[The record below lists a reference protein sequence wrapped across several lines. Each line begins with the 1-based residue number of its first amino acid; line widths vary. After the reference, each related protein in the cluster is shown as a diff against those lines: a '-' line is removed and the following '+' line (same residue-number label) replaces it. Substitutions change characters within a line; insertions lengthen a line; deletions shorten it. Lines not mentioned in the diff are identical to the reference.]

1 MHVFTTKKTLTN
13 FLSERIN
20 SSFSIG
26 FVPTMGAI
34 HAGHI
39 SLIKNS
45 INQNNITVVSI
56 FVNPTQFDD
65 QIDLEKYP
73 KDLVN
78 DVKFISLK
86 VDADVVIY
94 APEVMDLYEENVSI
108 ETFDFRGIELLME
121 GKFRP
126 GHFNGVA
133 TVVNKLFNIVKPH
146 RAYFGEKDFQQ
157 LQIIRKLVKVRKI
170 STLIIACPT
179 ARELSGLAI
188 SSRNNRL
195 SKYQKTR
202 ASKVYQILLQV
213 KQKFNGDSIINITK
227 WVEEQFKMDTLFKL
241 EYFNICDISTFEQA
255 VNIDLNKSYR
265 AFIAVYVADIRLID
279 NIALN

>member
-26 FVPTMGAI
+26 FVPTMGTI
-34 HAGHI
+34 HTGHI

-179 ARELSGLAI
+179 VRELNGLAI

-202 ASKVYQILLQV
+202 ASKVYQILHQV
-213 KQKFNGDSIINITK
+213 KQKFNDDSIINITK

>member
-108 ETFDFRGIELLME
+108 ETFDFHGIELLME
-121 GKFRP
+121 GKSRP

-179 ARELSGLAI
+179 VRELNGLAI

-202 ASKVYQILLQV
+202 ASKVYKILLQV
-213 KQKFNGDSIINITK
+213 KQKFNNDSILNITK

>member
-39 SLIKNS
+39 TLIKNS

-78 DVKFISLK
+78 DIKFISLK

-179 ARELSGLAI
+179 VRELNGLAI

-202 ASKVYQILLQV
+202 ASKVYKILLQV
-213 KQKFNGDSIINITK
+213 KQKFNNDSILNITK
-227 WVEEQFKMDTLFKL
+227 WVEEQFKMDNLFKL

>member
-78 DVKFISLK
+78 DIKFISLK

-179 ARELSGLAI
+179 VRELNGLAI

-202 ASKVYQILLQV
+202 ASKVYKILLQV
-213 KQKFNGDSIINITK
+213 KQKFNNDSILNITK
-227 WVEEQFKMDTLFKL
+227 WVEEQFKMDNLFKL

>member
-78 DVKFISLK
+78 DVKLISLK
-86 VDADVVIY
+86 VDADIVIY

-108 ETFDFRGIELLME
+108 ETFDFHGIELLME
-121 GKFRP
+121 GKSRP

-179 ARELSGLAI
+179 VRELNGLAI

-202 ASKVYQILLQV
+202 ASKVYQILHQV
-213 KQKFNGDSIINITK
+213 KQKFNDDSIINITK

-255 VNIDLNKSYR
+255 VNIDLTKSYR

>member
-20 SSFSIG
+20 SRFSIG

-45 INQNNITVVSI
+45 INQNDITVVSI

-108 ETFDFRGIELLME
+108 ETFDFHGIELLME
-121 GKFRP
+121 GRFRP

-179 ARELSGLAI
+179 VRELNGLAI

-202 ASKVYQILLQV
+202 ASKVYKILLQV
-213 KQKFNGDSIINITK
+213 KQKFNDDSIINITK

>member
-94 APEVMDLYEENVSI
+94 APEVIDLYEETVSI

-179 ARELSGLAI
+179 VRELNGLAI

-202 ASKVYQILLQV
+202 ASKVYKILLQV
-213 KQKFNGDSIINITK
+213 KQKFNNDSILNITK

>member
-78 DVKFISLK
+78 DVKLISLK
-86 VDADVVIY
+86 VDADIVIY
-94 APEVMDLYEENVSI
+94 APEVMDLYEENVSV

-121 GKFRP
+121 GKSRP

-179 ARELSGLAI
+179 VRELNGLAI

-202 ASKVYQILLQV
+202 ASKVYQILHQV
-213 KQKFNGDSIINITK
+213 KQKFNDDSIINITK

-255 VNIDLNKSYR
+255 VNIDLTKSYR

>member
-26 FVPTMGAI
+26 FVPTMGTI
-34 HAGHI
+34 HTGHI

-179 ARELSGLAI
+179 VRELNGLAI

-202 ASKVYQILLQV
+202 ASKVYKILLQV
-213 KQKFNGDSIINITK
+213 KQKFNNDSILNITK

>member
-78 DVKFISLK
+78 DVKLISLK
-86 VDADVVIY
+86 VDADIVIY

-121 GKFRP
+121 GTSRP

-179 ARELSGLAI
+179 VRELNGLAI

-202 ASKVYQILLQV
+202 ASKVYQILHQV
-213 KQKFNGDSIINITK
+213 KQKFNDDSIINITK

-255 VNIDLNKSYR
+255 VNIDLTKSYR

>member
-78 DVKFISLK
+78 DVKLISLK
-86 VDADVVIY
+86 VDADIVIY

-121 GKFRP
+121 GKSRP

-179 ARELSGLAI
+179 VRELNGLAI

-202 ASKVYQILLQV
+202 ASKVYQILHQV
-213 KQKFNGDSIINITK
+213 KQKFNDDSIINITK

-255 VNIDLNKSYR
+255 VNIDLTKSYR

>member
-179 ARELSGLAI
+179 VRELNGLAI

-202 ASKVYQILLQV
+202 ASKVYKILLQV
-213 KQKFNGDSIINITK
+213 KQKFNNDSILNITK

>member
-78 DVKFISLK
+78 DVKLISLK
-86 VDADVVIY
+86 VDADIVIY

-108 ETFDFRGIELLME
+108 ETFDFHGIELLME
-121 GKFRP
+121 GKSRP

-179 ARELSGLAI
+179 VRELNGLAI

-202 ASKVYQILLQV
+202 ASKVYQILHQV
-213 KQKFNGDSIINITK
+213 KQKFNDDSIINITK

-255 VNIDLNKSYR
+255 VNIDLTKSYR
-265 AFIAVYVADIRLID
+265 AFLAVYVADIRLID